1 MILGFLQPGLLRP
14 FTVGRRLYGLGD
26 PLAHGR
32 AYGLDG
38 QRRVFRDLGGE
49 IERFRA
55 KRLEIGQYV
64 RHPPGVGGLAVDAAT
79 GHEHQVGVLL
89 ADQSR
94 QRIGQA
100 ETGVEPELHE
110 VRSEAGLRA
119 HHTKVRE
126 QCQAKTAADRG
137 TLDGADDRLAKF
149 RNKNIGFIFQFH
161 HLLPEFTA
169 LENVSIPQMISGISL
184 SDAAKKSKKLLGTV
198 GLSERMEHKPAEL
211 SGGEQQRV
219 AVARALAND
228 PQIIFGDEPT
238 GNLDS
243 KNSESIHQLILEL
256 HDTLK
261 VTFVIVTHNPNLVK
275 LADKVFEIR
284 DGKVFGM

>member
-1 MILGFLQPGLLRP
+1 MDNILKAENLNKSYKMNKK
-14 FTVGRRLYGLGD
+14 VRLDVLKD
-26 PLAHGR
+26 VSL
-32 AYGLDG
+32 
-38 QRRVFRDLGGE
+38 E
-49 IERFRA
+49 IEA
-55 KRLEIGQYV
+55 NKISV
-64 RHPPGVGGLAVDAAT
+64 IVGASGAGKST
-79 GHEHQVGVLL
+79 LL
-89 ADQSR
+89 H
-94 QRIGQA
+94 
-100 ETGVEPELHE
+100 L
-110 VRSEAGLRA
+110 L
-119 HHTKVRE
+119 
-126 QCQAKTAADRG
+126 G
-137 TLDGADDRLAKF
+137 TLDRPDSGKIIYKDENIFTLSDDRLARF

-184 SDAAKKSKKLLGTV
+184 SDAAIKSKELLSTV
-198 GLSERMEHKPAEL
+198 GLSERMDHKPAEL

-256 HDTLK
+256 RDTLK

-275 LADKVFEIR
+275 LADKVFEIK
-284 DGKVFGM
+284 DGKVFGK